1 MPRVVS
7 ELYDSTVRGAVALRH
22 QSMTRVHEA
31 LLAMGVPCFLSGMA
45 RGLLGRNASIHI
57 RQNRKQA
64 LMEVRT

>member
-1 MPRVVS
+1 
-7 ELYDSTVRGAVALRH
+7 
-22 QSMTRVHEA
+22 MTRVHEA